1 LRTLEYL
8 FVAEHIIQIN
18 ISQLSMVAK
27 ITVCASEKDSGE
39 SLMKHGLINE
49 RNVAVIK
56 ATADKI
62 TWTRSLDT
70 FAIRSH

>member
-1 LRTLEYL
+1 
-8 FVAEHIIQIN
+8 
-18 ISQLSMVAK
+18 MVAK

-39 SLMKHGLINE
+39 SLMKHGLNE
-49 RNVAVIK
+49 RNVALIK
-56 ATADKI
+56 ATADTI